1 MKKMKAPSPNG
12 SAKQRDEKRILLCI
26 LAGVMMSV
34 NLRTFV
40 HTGGLLPGGFA
51 GLTILFQNISRTFL
65 HFEIPYGPIYILMN
79 LFPILMSFR
88 KIGKKFTIYSCIT
101 IVTVAF
107 LTDFLPLYKITS
119 DILLISVFGG
129 IVNGLAVSVCL
140 SARATSG
147 GTDFIAIYISEK
159 FGVDAWNYILIFNVC
174 VLTVNGFLFGWDKA
188 LYSIIFQYVS
198 TQVIDICNKH
208 YKKNTL
214 FIVTD
219 HPKEITE
226 VINRLTMH
234 GATEMR
240 VTGTYEDTPRSMI
253 YSVIDTE
260 EIKLVTQQIKEVDP
274 AAFVN
279 VMRTDQIYGRF
290 YMRPND

>member
-1 MKKMKAPSPNG
+1 
-12 SAKQRDEKRILLCI
+12 
-26 LAGVMMSV
+26 MMSV